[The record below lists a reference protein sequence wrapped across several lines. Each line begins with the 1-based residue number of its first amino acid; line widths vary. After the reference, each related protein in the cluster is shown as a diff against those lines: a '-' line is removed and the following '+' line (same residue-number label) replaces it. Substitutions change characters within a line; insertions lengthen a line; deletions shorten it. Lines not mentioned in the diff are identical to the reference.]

1 MGLMNRMRDKT
12 HIILIILVLAFL
24 ATIVFDWGM
33 GVLGLKKEQTFE
45 LGYVNGEPITYQE
58 FERQVQF
65 AIEQQKQQSGGQE
78 PDEAMVEMIRGQV
91 WDQLVTQLLAKQQIE
106 KLGIRV
112 TDQEILDWIYKSPQ
126 TLPEVIRKNFIDS
139 TGNFDMAIY
148 QQALTMRTPEVQQF
162 WVQVEDYLRQTLLS
176 QKLQSVVTG
185 IVRVS
190 EADVLQKYKDENI
203 FANFDYIFLDV
214 NSVSDAQIQISD
226 EDLKVYYG
234 KHKDE
239 FKQEERVKLRYVLFS
254 DAPTMEDTMIT
265 EKQLRALTKDLR
277 TLNDS
282 DLINFVNSNSETK
295 WADKFVK
302 PNEISAQV
310 ANYLFGAAKDSVS
323 DVIKASDG
331 YHIVRLLD
339 SREGENV
346 YTNASHILVKVE
358 TDSNAA
364 KLKAEQIYKRVM
376 AGEDF
381 AKLASELSD
390 DPGSKANGGN
400 LGWFTKGAMVKEFEA
415 AAEGKVGS
423 IVGPVKTQFGYHIIK
438 IHDRKKREFKFADI
452 KKQVKASIKTK
463 DIARKRAED
472 FAYVSRKGNFDEEA
486 AKINIRVEDIPPIVR
501 NAFIPGAGDNKRITK
516 FAFSESRNSISE
528 PIKIQ
533 SGYAVYLITDKL
545 PPAYMSFEELKDNTL
560 KPMVMAEKKLDVL
573 KQTAEELRKKI
584 SGNNLSSLKDSDP
597 GINFRSADSVSV
609 AKPDPQIGTQPEF
622 NNEVFKLQPGQ
633 ISEPIRTS
641 RGYYIVQ
648 MNQITPFDP
657 EKYKAAADQI
667 RANLTAQKK
676 QSIVQEWITQLKETA
691 DIVDNRD
698 KYFR

>member
-33 GVLGLKKEQTFE
+33 GVLGLKRDQISE
-45 LGYVNGEPITYQE
+45 LGYVNGEPITYQQ
-58 FERQVQF
+58 FEQQVQF
-65 AIEQQKQQSGGQE
+65 AIEQQKQQTGQE
-78 PDEAMVEMIRGQV
+78 PDEAMVEMIRNQV

-126 TLPEVIRKNFIDS
+126 TLPELIRRNFIDS

-203 FANFDYIFLDV
+203 FANFDYVFLDI
-214 NSVSDAQIQISD
+214 NSVSDAQVQISD
-226 EDLKVYYG
+226 EDLKVYYD

-239 FKQEERVKLRYVLFS
+239 FKHEERVVLKYVLFS
-254 DAPTMEDTMIT
+254 DAPTMEDTIIT
-265 EKQLRALTKDLR
+265 EKQLRAMTKDLR

-282 DLINFVNSNSETK
+282 DLISFVNSNSETQ

-310 ANYLFGAAKDSVS
+310 ADYLFGAAKDSVS

-331 YHIVRLLD
+331 YHLVRLLD

-364 KLKAEQIYKRVM
+364 KVKAEQILKRAL

-390 DPGSKANGGN
+390 DPGSKTNGGN

-415 AAEGKVGS
+415 ATEGTIGS
-423 IVGPVKTQFGYHIIK
+423 IVGPIKTQFGYHIVK
-438 IHDRKKREFKFADI
+438 IHDRKKKEFKFADI
-452 KKQVKASIKTK
+452 KKPVKASIKTK
-463 DIARKRAED
+463 DTARKRAED
-472 FAYVSRKGNFDEEA
+472 FAYVSGKGNFDEEA
-486 AKINIRVEDIPPIVR
+486 AKINLQVADMPPITR
-501 NAFIPGAGDNKRITK
+501 NAFIPGAGDNKKIVK
-516 FAFSESRNSISE
+516 FAFSESRNSVSE

-545 PPAYMSFEELKDNTL
+545 AAAYMSFEELKDNTL
-560 KPMVMAEKKLDVL
+560 RPMVIAEKKLDVL
-573 KQTAEELRKKI
+573 KQSAEELRKRI
-584 SGNNLSSLKDSDP
+584 SGNSLSSLKDSDP
-597 GINFRSADSVSV
+597 GINFQSADSVSV
-609 AKPDPQIGTQPEF
+609 AKPNPQIGTQPEF
-622 NNEVFKLQPGQ
+622 NNVVFKLQPGQ

-676 QSIVQEWITQLKETA
+676 QSIVQEWIAQLKEDA